1 MNFFEQ
7 ELRKIVG
14 SAYPDATYIGRACYV
29 RLGEENRAKIQFVT
43 GIVSNQYN
51 ALQMTILN
59 RSEGTVDTLRVSLTD
74 LLGKQATKNPNF
86 RNGVEPHIWDDNGN
100 VSWYVY
106 QPSSRDYQT
115 LTNEISEYL
124 GLFQQQTQSKANAFD
139 DSNLRKGDSLRL
151 PVQGRNRGI
160 KHHCL

>member
-100 VSWYVY
+100 VSCMSISQAAGTTRRSQMRYRNIWAYS
-106 QPSSRDYQT
+106 SSRHKA
-115 LTNEISEYL
+115 LHSSL
-124 GLFQQQTQSKANAFD
+124 G
-139 DSNLRKGDSLRL
+139 RE
-151 PVQGRNRGI
+151 
-160 KHHCL
+160 

>member
-59 RSEGTVDTLRVSLTD
+59 RSEANCRYAARQLNGSVRQAGNEESQFPKRCGTTH
-74 LLGKQATKNPNF
+74 LG
-86 RNGVEPHIWDDNGN
+86 
-100 VSWYVY
+100 
-106 QPSSRDYQT
+106 
-115 LTNEISEYL
+115 
-124 GLFQQQTQSKANAFD
+124 
-139 DSNLRKGDSLRL
+139 
-151 PVQGRNRGI
+151 
-160 KHHCL
+160 

>member
-74 LLGKQATKNPNF
+74 LLGKQAAKNPDF

-100 VSWYVY
+100 VRWYAY

-124 GLFQQQTQSKANAFD
+124 GLFQQQTQSSAQQ
-139 DSNLRKGDSLRL
+139 LG
-151 PVQGRNRGI
+151 
-160 KHHCL
+160 

>member
-86 RNGVEPHIWDDNGN
+86 RNGVEPHIWD
-100 VSWYVY
+100 VY

-124 GLFQQQTQSKANAFD
+124 GLFQQQTQSFAQQ
-139 DSNLRKGDSLRL
+139 LGQRMR
-151 PVQGRNRGI
+151 
-160 KHHCL
+160 

>member
-59 RSEGTVDTLRVSLTD
+59 RSEGTVDTLRVSLRRILISETVWNHTS
-74 LLGKQATKNPNF
+74 GMTTETSAGMSISQAAGTTRRSQMRY
-86 RNGVEPHIWDDNGN
+86 RNIWAY
-100 VSWYVY
+100 S
-106 QPSSRDYQT
+106 SSRHKA
-115 LTNEISEYL
+115 LHSSL
-124 GLFQQQTQSKANAFD
+124 G
-139 DSNLRKGDSLRL
+139 RE
-151 PVQGRNRGI
+151 
-160 KHHCL
+160 

>member
-51 ALQMTILN
+51 ALQITILN
-59 RSEGTVDTLRVSLTD
+59 RSEGTVDTLRVRLTD
-74 LLGKQATKNPNF
+74 LLGKQERRILISETVWNHTSGMTTETSAGMSISQAAGTTRRSQMRY
-86 RNGVEPHIWDDNGN
+86 RNIWAY
-100 VSWYVY
+100 S
-106 QPSSRDYQT
+106 SSRHKA
-115 LTNEISEYL
+115 LHSSL
-124 GLFQQQTQSKANAFD
+124 G
-139 DSNLRKGDSLRL
+139 RE
-151 PVQGRNRGI
+151 
-160 KHHCL
+160 

>member
-1 MNFFEQ
+1 M
-7 ELRKIVG
+7 
-14 SAYPDATYIGRACYV
+14 

-74 LLGKQATKNPNF
+74 LLGKQAAKNPDF

-124 GLFQQQTQSKANAFD
+124 GLFQQQTQSFAQQ
-139 DSNLRKGDSLRL
+139 LGQRMR
-151 PVQGRNRGI
+151 
-160 KHHCL
+160 

>member
-86 RNGVEPHIWDDNGN
+86 RNHTSGMTTETSAGM
-100 VSWYVY
+100 S
-106 QPSSRDYQT
+106 
-115 LTNEISEYL
+115 ISQAAGTTRRSQMRY
-124 GLFQQQTQSKANAFD
+124 
-139 DSNLRKGDSLRL
+139 
-151 PVQGRNRGI
+151 RNI
-160 KHHCL
+160 

>member
-1 MNFFEQ
+1 MMNFFEQ

-124 GLFQQQTQSKANAFD
+124 GLFQQQTQSFAQQLGQ
-139 DSNLRKGDSLRL
+139 SMR
-151 PVQGRNRGI
+151 
-160 KHHCL
+160 